1 VKILPTP
8 RPHVVIGSEA
18 DDEASYA
25 YRREGRA
32 EERAAIV
39 AWLRIHAEHGQEHGT
54 VLRIVA
60 HNIER
65 GEHEEPRRG

>member
-1 VKILPTP
+1 VKEIPAA
-8 RPHVVIGSEA
+8 RPHIVLSE
-18 DDEASYA
+18 DDVEDY
-25 YRREGRA
+25 EQGRA